1 MVGDDG
7 VMENPWESMLCMYS
21 GLSWA
26 LAKPVP
32 IVDSPQSEAEAM
44 VKIGTGTRDPPHPLI
59 AIIRT
64 FTLEFTGALP
74 KASCLLLPFSL
85 LQTSSTTSHDWTHVQ
100 S

>member
-1 MVGDDG
+1 MKPGSYTLIYRWLEDDG

-44 VKIGTGTRDPPHPLI
+44 VKIGTGTRDPPHLLI
-59 AIIRT
+59 ATIT
-64 FTLEFTGALP
+64 LFSLEFHRSPT
-74 KASCLLLPFSL
+74 
-85 LQTSSTTSHDWTHVQ
+85 
-100 S
+100 